1 MKHPKKVSFVIL
13 AMFLITQLIGIVII
27 SIYSPQTSQVL
38 DEQGNLIN
46 VTTHNLPFGT
56 EPPSDI
62 SPQASL
68 ISIVIAISIAVFL
81 ILIFMKFNL
90 SILLR
95 IWFFFVVTLALGI
108 TLNAFL
114 LKFPFSALIAII
126 IALPLAIIKIFK
138 RNIYVHNLTELLIYP
153 GIAAIFVPLLNI
165 WAAVLL
171 LIFISMWDAYAVWN
185 IGFMQKMARFQIEK
199 VRVFGGFFVPYIN
212 KKQKAIL
219 KQSKDKGI
227 KNKKMKIPI
236 AILGGGDVVF
246 PLILAGVVLQS
257 LGILPAII
265 IALGATVALTLL
277 LYFSDKGKAYPAMPF
292 ITTGCLI
299 ALGVVLLLP

>member
-1 MKHPKKVSFVIL
+1 
-13 AMFLITQLIGIVII
+13 MFLITQLIGIVII